1 MASAQEI
8 QPLAACAFV
17 DKNQILEDPALGTA
31 FPSSLL
37 GATVTAPKVFL
48 SYAHVDADKEFVRGL
63 HRLLSRDGVE
73 CFFDEVSLAPG
84 ANFVL
89 EISQAIDE
97 CNYLVM
103 AMSRAYFS
111 ARFARSEWAAVVA
124 NDAANERGRLVP
136 LLLEEC
142 ERPALI
148 RALNYID
155 VSSAKKLEQ
164 NYFRIRQWVG
174 RLEPNDIEQRSRE
187 IDDLY
192 EQGRVEQMMK
202 RLLDFAR
209 DFAKR
214 EILHRLIGI
223 KWQLERIEKES
234 DISKRALASIDLVI
248 LALNLKDGIISNL
261 SLDVA
266 R

>member
-1 MASAQEI
+1 
-8 QPLAACAFV
+8 
-17 DKNQILEDPALGTA
+17 
-31 FPSSLL
+31 
-37 GATVTAPKVFL
+37 VTAPKVFL
-48 SYAHVDADKEFVRGL
+48 SYAHVDADKKFVRGL
-63 HRLLSRDGVE
+63 HQRLRRDGIE

-103 AMSRAYFS
+103 AMSADYFS
-111 ARFARSEWAAVVA
+111 ARFAPREWAAVVA

-136 LLLEEC
+136 LLLERC
-142 ERPALI
+142 ELPALL

-155 VSSAKKLEQ
+155 VSSAEKFEQ
-164 NYFRIRQWVG
+164 NYFRIRQRVG

-187 IDDLY
+187 IEDLY
-192 EQGRVEQMMK
+192 EQRRVEQMMK

-223 KWQLERIEKES
+223 KWQLERIENES
-234 DISKRALASIDLVI
+234 DISKRAFASIDLVI
-248 LALNLKDGIISNL
+248 LALNLKDAIITEL
-261 SLDVA
+261 SLDGG

>member
-1 MASAQEI
+1 
-8 QPLAACAFV
+8 
-17 DKNQILEDPALGTA
+17 
-31 FPSSLL
+31 
-37 GATVTAPKVFL
+37 
-48 SYAHVDADKEFVRGL
+48 VDADKKFVSAL
-63 HRLLSRDGVE
+63 HQLLKRDGIE

-84 ANFVL
+84 DNFVL
-89 EISQAIDE
+89 QISVAIDE

-111 ARFARSEWAAVVA
+111 AGFAPSEWAAVLA
-124 NDAANERGRLVP
+124 DDPKNERGRLVP

-142 ERPALI
+142 ELPALI

-155 VSSAKKLEQ
+155 VSSAEKLEQ
-164 NYFRIRQWVG
+164 NYRRIWQRVG

-192 EQGRVEQMMK
+192 EQGRVEQALK

-214 EILHRLIGI
+214 EILNRLIAI

-234 DISKRALASIDLVI
+234 DVSKRAFASVDLVTQ
-248 LALNLKDGIISNL
+248 ALNLKDGIISNL

>member
-1 MASAQEI
+1 MAT
-8 QPLAACAFV
+8 CAFA
-17 DKNQILEDPALGTA
+17 DRNQISEDSGPLGVAL
-31 FPSSLL
+31 PSRLL
-37 GATVTAPKVFL
+37 GAIVTAPKVFL
-48 SYAHVDADKEFVRGL
+48 SYAHVDADKKFVSAL
-63 HRLLSRDGVE
+63 HQLLKRDGIE

-84 ANFVL
+84 DNFVL
-89 EISQAIDE
+89 QISVAIDE

-111 ARFARSEWAAVVA
+111 AGFAPSEWAAVLA
-124 NDAANERGRLVP
+124 DDPKNERGRLVP

-142 ERPALI
+142 ELPALI

-155 VSSAKKLEQ
+155 VSSAEKLEQ
-164 NYFRIRQWVG
+164 NYRRIWQRVG

-192 EQGRVEQMMK
+192 EQGRVEQALK

-214 EILHRLIGI
+214 EILNRLIAI

-234 DISKRALASIDLVI
+234 DVSKRAFASVDLVTQ
-248 LALNLKDGIISNL
+248 ALNLKDGIISNL

>member
-1 MASAQEI
+1 M
-8 QPLAACAFV
+8 
-17 DKNQILEDPALGTA
+17 
-31 FPSSLL
+31 
-37 GATVTAPKVFL
+37 TAPKVFL
-48 SYAHVDADKEFVRGL
+48 SYAHVDADKKFVREL
-63 HRLLSRDGVE
+63 HQRLRRDGIE

-89 EISQAIDE
+89 QVSVAIDE

-103 AMSRAYFS
+103 VMSRAYFS
-111 ARFARSEWAAVVA
+111 ARFAPVEWAAVLA
-124 NDAANERGRLVP
+124 DDPKNERGRLVP

-142 ERPALI
+142 EQPALI
-148 RALNYID
+148 KQLNYID
-155 VSSAKKLEQ
+155 VSSYERFEQ
-164 NYFRIRQWVG
+164 NYRRIWQRVG
-174 RLEPNDIEQRSRE
+174 RPEPNDIEQRSRE

-192 EQGRVEQMMK
+192 EQGRVEQALK

-214 EILHRLIGI
+214 EILNRLIAI
-223 KWQLERIEKES
+223 EWQLERIEKES
-234 DISKRALASIDLVI
+234 DVSKRAIASVDLVTA
-248 LALNLKDGIISNL
+248 ALNLKDCIISNL